1 MALWRTNGYAKTT
14 VADIC
19 RAAGVSR
26 ALFYFYFPAKE
37 DVLFEVGL
45 LSTRAAQKT
54 VRSLLQ
60 TDYEVDAVIA
70 EALRSLERSMARNP
84 RELIIET
91 ILEGYRHEHRI
102 LAGEL
107 VDDTDADMFGE
118 LFAKAQQDGKLART
132 CRRAPPVPSRRDARQ
147 RRRAALGRGHLRRP
161 LIRRRRQ
168 PRHRGL
174 DRRLQPTSRV
184 EERAMKVSVVTA
196 PGETQVVDAPKPTVG
211 PADVLVKIRAC
222 GICGTD
228 ALFISMGGIPG
239 HDGGMPS
246 PCPSGGRCPSQ
257 PKPSDKVLVFGAGPI
272 GLGQF

>member
-1 MALWRTNGYAKTT
+1 VAKNSGSVVADNSQRRASYQRARSHETKRALVQAAMALWRTNGYAKTT

-60 TDYEVDAVIA
+60 TDYEVDAVIGH
-70 EALRSLERSMARNP
+70 ALRSLERSMARNP

-107 VDDTDADMFGE
+107 ADDTDADMFGE
-118 LFAKAQQDGKLART
+118 LFAKAQADGKLAAHVDVRHLSHLAGMHVSEGV
-132 CRRAPPVPSRRDARQ
+132 RHWAAGIYGDRSFAEVVSRDI
-147 RRRAALGRGHLRRP
+147 AALIAGYNQL
-161 LIRRRRQ
+161 
-168 PRHRGL
+168 
-174 DRRLQPTSRV
+174 
-184 EERAMKVSVVTA
+184 
-196 PGETQVVDAPKPTVG
+196 
-211 PADVLVKIRAC
+211 PA
-222 GICGTD
+222 
-228 ALFISMGGIPG
+228 
-239 HDGGMPS
+239 
-246 PCPSGGRCPSQ
+246 
-257 PKPSDKVLVFGAGPI
+257 
-272 GLGQF
+272 